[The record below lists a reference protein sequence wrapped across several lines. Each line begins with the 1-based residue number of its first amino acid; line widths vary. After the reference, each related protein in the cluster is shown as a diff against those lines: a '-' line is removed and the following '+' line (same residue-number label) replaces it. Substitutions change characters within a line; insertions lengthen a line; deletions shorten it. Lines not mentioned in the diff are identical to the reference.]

1 MGCAAVADFR
11 RRDRSDRRPREAISD
26 VDRCLRAARLPAH
39 GSAIRVRPAVR
50 VEAELRQP
58 PRGRLGL
65 PKLLD
70 LLKEAMLLPSYIAA
84 EREKNLRDRD
94 QAKLARMSTQESLAD
109 PETVK
114 WKVEAIQRAEIAAA
128 EARKARSIADASEI
142 LGALDSETIAR
153 VRELIRRPRH
163 PCANGCCPTSRERAA
178 RPRGIEA
185 RPVTDQEDYP
195 DPPRVCHHRPSICHH
210 HPPRDV
216 SQASR
221 KASNSEGGRDGA
233 ARAAR
238 GRVLAAREAIGV
250 PVSVS
255 LRVGRL
261 CGRPGGKPER
271 R

>member
-163 PCANGCCPTSRERAA
+163 PCANGCCPTSRERAGTPSGHRGA
-178 RPRGIEA
+178 PSHGPGGLPRSA
-185 RPVTDQEDYP
+185 TA
-195 DPPRVCHHRPSICHH
+195 SATTA
-210 HPPRDV
+210 
-216 SQASR
+216 QASATTTR
-221 KASNSEGGRDGA
+221 LETSARLAEKPQTAKAA
-233 ARAAR
+233 ATVPQEQPVVASSRR
-238 GRVLAAREAIGV
+238 GRQLAFPFRSACA
-250 PVSVS
+250 
-255 LRVGRL
+255 
-261 CGRPGGKPER
+261 
-271 R
+271 